1 MKKEGIAERLKKIME
16 ERNLKQQVDIL
27 ELAKPF
33 CDKFDVKLSKSD
45 LSQYMSGKVK
55 PGAEKLKVLA
65 LALKVNEEWLLG
77 YDVDKNIASGLNSLN
92 SETKTE
98 QKLKLLARHLDE
110 IPDDKREKLIKNF
123 EDSID
128 VYLDALGI
136 PKEDK

>member
-1 MKKEGIAERLKKIME
+1 MKTGNISDRLQEIMN
-16 ERNLKQQVDIL
+16 ERNIKQVDIL
-27 ELAKPF
+27 ELARPF
-33 CDKFDVKLSKSD
+33 CEKFDVKLGKSD

-65 LALKVNEEWLLG
+65 LALNVNEEWLLG
-77 YDVDKNIASGLNSLN
+77 YDVSKNTTDDLDTLGTG
-92 SETKTE
+92 TKTE
-98 QKLKLLARHLDE
+98 RKLKLLARHLDE